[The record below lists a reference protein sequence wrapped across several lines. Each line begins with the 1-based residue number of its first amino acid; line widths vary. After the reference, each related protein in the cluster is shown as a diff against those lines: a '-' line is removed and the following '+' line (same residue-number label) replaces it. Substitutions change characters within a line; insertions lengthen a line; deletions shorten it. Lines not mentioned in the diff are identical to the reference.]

1 LSRGC
6 ANAALRKEA
15 TKATAQ
21 TVITTILLKLTG
33 LNMGTS
39 FLVKQRA
46 LGPLKLFTGNA
57 LSKSD
62 AAAAILLSDF
72 GENT

>member
-1 LSRGC
+1 
-6 ANAALRKEA
+6 
-15 TKATAQ
+15 
-21 TVITTILLKLTG
+21 VITTILLKLTG